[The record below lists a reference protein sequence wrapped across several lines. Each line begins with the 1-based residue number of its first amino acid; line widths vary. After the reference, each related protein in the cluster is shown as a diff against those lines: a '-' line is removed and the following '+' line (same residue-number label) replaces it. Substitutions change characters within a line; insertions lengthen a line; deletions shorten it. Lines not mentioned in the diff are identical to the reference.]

1 MPSNPHSV
9 WRRPAALRD
18 GDLVGVCAPAG
29 AVDLERLDRGVA
41 ALQELG
47 YAVRV
52 APATTARHQFK
63 AGRPDE
69 RLRDL
74 HDLLKDDAVRAVFCA
89 RGGAGA
95 AALLPQLDVSGLE
108 PKIFVGYS
116 DITFLQ
122 LALQK
127 EGWITFQGPMVAW
140 ELASGLVEPA
150 SFEACLKSGA
160 PFHVQGDPLVPLRA
174 GKGEGRLLGGCLSI
188 LAAAA
193 GTPWSLRPDPEGTL
207 LFLEDVAEAPY
218 RIDRQLFQLRASGAF
233 DGLRGIVFGQMN
245 RCVPAA
251 DAGYTLEEVVLEA
264 LAGLDVPVA
273 IGLAAGHT
281 SGSNLTLPLGV
292 RARLSCGAG
301 ARFETLEGSLS

>member
-1 MPSNPHSV
+1 LPSNPAV
-9 WRRPAALRD
+9 AWRRPAALRQ

-29 AVDLERLDRGVA
+29 AVDPERLERGVA

-47 YAVRV
+47 FAVRV
-52 APATTARHQFK
+52 APASTAQHQFK
-63 AGRPDE
+63 AGFPEE

-95 AALLPQLDVSGLE
+95 AALLPQLEVRGLT

-122 LALQK
+122 LALQRV
-127 EGWITFQGPMVAW
+127 GWVTFQGPMVAW
-140 ELASGLVEPA
+140 ELAGGLVEPTT
-150 SFEACLKSGA
+150 FGACLQSGL
-160 PFHVQGDPLVPLRA
+160 PLVVEGDPLVPLRA
-174 GKGEGRLLGGCLSI
+174 GHGEGRLLGGCLSI

-193 GTPWSLRPDPEGTL
+193 GTPWALRPDPEGTV

-233 DGLRGIVFGQMN
+233 DAVRAIVFGEMKGC
-245 RCVPAA
+245 RPAA
-251 DAGYTLEEVVLEA
+251 AAGYTLEEVVLEA
-264 LAGLDVPVA
+264 LAGLHVPIA
-273 IGLAAGHT
+273 FGLAAGHT
-281 SGSNLTLPLGV
+281 TGPNLTLPLGV
-292 RARLSCGAG
+292 RARVSCGAG
-301 ARFETLEGSLS
+301 ARIETLERSLS

>member
-1 MPSNPHSV
+1 MPSNPAVS
-9 WRRPAALRD
+9 WRRPPALRD

-29 AVDLERLDRGVA
+29 AVDLHRLDRGVA
-41 ALQELG
+41 ALQDLG
-47 YAVRV
+47 FAVRV
-52 APATTARHQFK
+52 APSTSARHQFK
-63 AGRPDE
+63 AGRPEE

-74 HDLLKDDAVRAVFCA
+74 HDLLKDDEVRAVFCA

-95 AALLPQLDVSGLE
+95 AALLPQLELRGVV
-108 PKIFVGYS
+108 PKVFVGYS

-122 LALQK
+122 LALQQ

-140 ELASGLVEPA
+140 ELASGLVEPT
-150 SFEACLKSGA
+150 SFEASLKSGA
-160 PFHVQGDPLVPLRA
+160 PLRFEGDPLLPVRA

-193 GTPWSLRPDPEGTL
+193 GTPWALRPAPEGTI
-207 LFLEDVAEAPY
+207 LFLEEVAEPAY

-233 DGLRGIVFGQMN
+233 AGVRGIVFGEMKG
-245 RCVPAA
+245 CLPAA
-251 DAGYTLEEVVLEA
+251 GAGYTLEEVILEA

-273 IGLAAGHT
+273 VGLAAGHT
-281 SGSNLTLPLGV
+281 SGANLTLPLGV

-301 ARFETLEGSLS
+301 ARFETLEGSVS